1 MKMDC
6 LMIKICTFIFI
17 GFFFSNAI
25 TVASNAEPR
34 KCLSI
39 RVIVPYSAGT
49 ATDLILRAYAETIN
63 RHSSG
68 SLLKVLNKTQKSVIE
83 KNMKGRPDGCQ
94 ILAVTQS
101 LVSNFLTDKAYVEWS
116 SFTPIAMLSRTPLA
130 VVARGNLKDANLPNI
145 IEVGLENP
153 NIISVG
159 ESLSPLEQMF
169 RMNFEDTTGVKFK
182 VNIYQTARQSFLALL
197 GTKLDIGIVSISA
210 AKRRL
215 DLKQL
220 KVLALTDGLK
230 NTKLVGVPTL
240 KDQGIDVS
248 FGVDRG
254 VVAPMGTSPEIVAKI
269 MERFQKAAEDQDLI
283 DRLTKINTKVM
294 FLDSDSYTQYFEN
307 LTADW
312 SEMIMRSTQ
321 KLGRNPA

>member
-1 MKMDC
+1 MR
-6 LMIKICTFIFI
+6 
-17 GFFFSNAI
+17 GN
-25 TVASNAEPR
+25 
-34 KCLSI
+34 
-39 RVIVPYSAGT
+39 
-49 ATDLILRAYAETIN
+49 
-63 RHSSG
+63 
-68 SLLKVLNKTQKSVIE
+68 
-83 KNMKGRPDGCQ
+83 PDGCQ

-101 LVSNFLTDKAYVEWS
+101 LVSSFLTDKANVEWS
-116 SFTPIAMLSRTPLA
+116 NFTPIAMLSRTPLA